1 MSIEV
6 KLKDIIEEMEIQS
19 IESRS
24 FLNINLEAFA
34 LQRSCLRFKRTL
46 KYYGGGISST

>member
-24 FLNINLEAFA
+24 FLNINLVAFSA
-34 LQRSCLRFKRTL
+34 LQT
-46 KYYGGGISST
+46 